1 MLFIVIALS
10 FVFNNQIQEQLM
22 QKRWACNLPTFTSFI
37 DYEKVARLFWDKLC
51 SIMEEKGYE
60 IHLIK

>member
-1 MLFIVIALS
+1 
-10 FVFNNQIQEQLM
+10 M

-37 DYEKVARLFWDKLC
+37 DYEKVARLFWDKLD
-51 SIMEEKGYE
+51 SIKEEKGYE